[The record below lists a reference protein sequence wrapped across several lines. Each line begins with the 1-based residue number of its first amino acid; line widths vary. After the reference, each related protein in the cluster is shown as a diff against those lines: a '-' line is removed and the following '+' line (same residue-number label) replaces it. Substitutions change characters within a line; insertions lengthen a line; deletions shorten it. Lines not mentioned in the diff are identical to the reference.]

1 MTREQQ
7 DQQIANLV
15 RRKHAAK
22 REIACLEEK
31 LKTVHRGLSALNAA
45 VYAQAWTRMRREEN
59 RVWVDPDPEQRD
71 TYPVSIDDLS
81 LGEIADM
88 GQRILQLTDQI
99 KADEQSLLRCL
110 GEEKD

>member
-1 MTREQQ
+1 MTREQR
-7 DQQIANLV
+7 DKQIADLV

-22 REIACLEEK
+22 REIACLEEH
-31 LKTVHRGLSALNAA
+31 LKTVQAGLSTLALA
-45 VYAQAWTRMRREEN
+45 VRAQEWTRIRHEGDQVVVVPEGLRELHD
-59 RVWVDPDPEQRD
+59 R
-71 TYPVSIDDLS
+71 TTLDDVS

-88 GQRILQLTDQI
+88 AQRILQLTDQI